1 MYGLMHL
8 LKVMAG
14 TKAAE
19 ENEHRVAA
27 FMTVRTEAKYLT
39 NSGWAFSSVHIKSL
53 SWPLNLHSKQTFG
66 FELIR
71 HYKPCAAKKTTT
83 NYSQ

>member
-1 MYGLMHL
+1 MHL

-14 TKAAE
+14 KMAAE

-27 FMTVRTEAKYLT
+27 FVTVWTEATYLT
-39 NSGWAFSSVHIKSL
+39 NNGWALSSVHIKSL

-66 FELIR
+66 FKLTV
-71 HYKPCAAKKTTT
+71 HWKSCAANTTTT
-83 NYSQ
+83 NYSL